1 MRLVS
6 ALHQS
11 PAMEWMNL
19 TPGWL
24 MLAAVS
30 FVAASAL
37 WTGTLFSVSWLTG
50 RARMMADGPEIG
62 RLAVTLYHRWA
73 IPELAVSLLAG
84 FAWLAGG
91 PGDRIRAHWV
101 FGVVAAWAGIAA
113 LHVVVGSRAQRV
125 VRGSVRASSG
135 EGLRRVAL
143 VLSFGAIV
151 ALSALRT
158 SLVP

>member
-1 MRLVS
+1 MD
-6 ALHQS
+6 
-11 PAMEWMNL
+11 WMNL

-24 MLAAVS
+24 MLAALS
-30 FVAASAL
+30 FIAICAL

-62 RLAVTLYHRWA
+62 RLAVTLHHHWA
-73 IPELAVSLLAG
+73 IPELLGSIVAG
-84 FAWLAGG
+84 FVWLAGG

-101 FGVVAAWAGIAA
+101 FGVVAAWVGLAA

-125 VRGSVRASSG
+125 VRGSVRASRG
-135 EGLRRVAL
+135 EGFRRIAL
-143 VLSFGAIV
+143 VVSFGTII